1 MAMGYFKKKNLIS
14 KIILLYLF
22 LIFCNSCNLKEIK
35 IEESKLM
42 NTNIQTQ
49 KFDIEKYES
58 NLKTNPLYEGYQKD
72 ERIFVKQFHTIKDG
86 YIEETYTKTLVENY
100 YEQYISDDRFE
111 TFYKYDAKGILL
123 SVSHYFA
130 DNVQIGKWKYYE
142 NGNLIKTEDKD
153 IGYSFDIYKV
163 IKYGKDNKVDFN
175 KTGEIIKSSSPKFSK
190 NVWELNWNTGTFSE
204 DDRSLFRSVILDGNN
219 GNVLSKSEYY
229 INPLHR

>member
-72 ERIFVKQFHTIKDG
+72 ERIFVKQFHTIKDLAIG
-86 YIEETYTKTLVENY
+86 LSTESNELLQHFRFKDESQSCDYLNAHRKQIEDEC
-100 YEQYISDDRFE
+100 
-111 TFYKYDAKGILL
+111 
-123 SVSHYFA
+123 A
-130 DNVQIGKWKYYE
+130 DVY
-142 NGNLIKTEDKD
+142 
-153 IGYSFDIYKV
+153 
-163 IKYGKDNKVDFN
+163 
-175 KTGEIIKSSSPKFSK
+175 
-190 NVWELNWNTGTFSE
+190 
-204 DDRSLFRSVILDGNN
+204 
-219 GNVLSKSEYY
+219 
-229 INPLHR
+229 